1 MRIFTF
7 LIGMTF
13 FGSVLSGQS
22 VSDSVILGPS
32 YANQSYYSL
41 SSGEVSNV
49 AAGDWDIAFEATG
62 YTSSIRINAA
72 LGTELFM
79 YSAGDTSD
87 WASLDSSG
95 LSSWPKY
102 YNDDASWSAGA
113 FNRTAD
119 GMYDQGWGNYSM
131 ITHHVT
137 GDSLYIIKLSNGDYK
152 KIWIQSLAGGVY
164 SFKYA
169 NLDGSSE
176 VNASVVK
183 SSFSG
188 KNFAYYSLISDTVI
202 DREPDN
208 TTWDLVFTKY
218 VSEVMPG
225 MPYGVTGVLSNA
237 TVSVAE
243 ASGVSNPSV
252 YSNHSAHTFETS
264 INIIGY
270 DWKSFNMTTYLYDLD
285 TSTCYFVTDVDGD
298 IWRVVMTGF
307 GGSSNGQ
314 IEFLKENLTSVSSS
328 NIYGAEESK
337 GLVLYPNPASSD
349 LNVVYNSNYNHT
361 NLIIYDI
368 SGKAV
373 DKYVFDE
380 LGLNN
385 LSIDLTNYSS
395 GLYIIE
401 LVDGDIRMKDKFI
414 VK

>member
-1 MRIFTF
+1 
-7 LIGMTF
+7 
-13 FGSVLSGQS
+13 
-22 VSDSVILGPS
+22 
-32 YANQSYYSL
+32 
-41 SSGEVSNV
+41 
-49 AAGDWDIAFEATG
+49 
-62 YTSSIRINAA
+62 
-72 LGTELFM
+72 
-79 YSAGDTSD
+79 
-87 WASLDSSG
+87 
-95 LSSWPKY
+95 
-102 YNDDASWSAGA
+102 
-113 FNRTAD
+113 
-119 GMYDQGWGNYSM
+119 
-131 ITHHVT
+131 
-137 GDSLYIIKLSNGDYK
+137 
-152 KIWIQSLAGGVY
+152 
-164 SFKYA
+164 
-169 NLDGSSE
+169 
-176 VNASVVK
+176 
-183 SSFSG
+183 
-188 KNFAYYSLISDTVI
+188 
-202 DREPDN
+202 
-208 TTWDLVFTKY
+208 
-218 VSEVMPG
+218 
-225 MPYGVTGVLSNA
+225 
-237 TVSVAE
+237 VAE

-252 YSNHSAHTFETS
+252 YSYHSAHTFETS